1 MTVDPAVIPGLLL
14 LAAELIALAAVG
26 YVVAR
31 TVLRQSDERLA
42 LAQGLVI
49 GPALWGFVVNVVLYA
64 LPAPAGVVAAWV
76 LTLALAAGL
85 AWRAGESVRPGL
97 RTTAAVVVAA
107 LALFWVALAS
117 RQLLTIVEDF
127 LHLGLAASIQAGGY
141 HPPAFPWSPDL
152 PTAYHYGSNLLIGL
166 LAPPFGPDLAL
177 VTEVLGAYLWMSFA
191 LVVGTLVFSRGSWI
205 AVVVAAPLVLT
216 AGAWTQVHYAPPP
229 GIVQLPGPGE
239 LPALN
244 ASVRTWLAE
253 VYWPTLDA
261 PWETVLE
268 ASPPNIWKPS
278 FTLAYALTLV
288 VLERVTAGSRRSWP
302 STLVLAALVGFLG
315 LADEAVAVMVVALWI
330 LLEVAQL
337 VAARP
342 ARARRLREALRA
354 AAGPLLAALVLAVGG
369 GAITGL
375 LTGPSGSGL
384 ALAWMDDPGSRRPI
398 GDFIDISGGLGV
410 LGLGVVVIVAVAVL
424 LARRDRLVLALALG
438 SGLFLLAALTLHYEF
453 SRDVVR
459 LDGHARNF
467 ALMAL
472 LGALSVS
479 LPALRLRWRYAAAT
493 LVFVLVTWPTIVTP
507 LRSIGVGLG
516 NGIQLANAESGRREH
531 ASDFLGRYV
540 ARSGMSDRVAAYIRD
555 RTAADARILAPDP
568 IAMSIATGRANA
580 SGFTDFIGFSRVR
593 GPEYVDA
600 IRRLEPSA
608 IRRLGF
614 DYVQAT
620 DDWLAYLPP
629 RAAGWIEN
637 PNYFEPLLR
646 DGASA
651 LFRIR
656 PEFLAIESPPDP
668 ASFEALRQ
676 AVPPSA
682 TVYLSPSIGYLGW
695 VRAAS
700 VLSHAQ
706 LLGEVRVFG
715 EHLRPGFD
723 TQPLGGRTPDLV
735 VTSARLAPSAF
746 PPGRRTPIWSNDD
759 FAVYA
764 PGGTVPPI
772 MPAAET
778 LLSVRMSSVSIDDGR
793 LAFTATLADDAARRW
808 TGQDWVILAADDS
821 PWALPRDLGTD
832 GRSYLAAQWFV
843 GQFHPG
849 QGVIS
854 KRYVFDAR
862 AASLSLEVEEGRFVP
877 LETSDSGLGPG
888 VWTLALRLRHNWT
901 EAALI
906 PVVRLTIAEDGAATF
921 AVFEDALGVTPIP

>member
-1 MTVDPAVIPGLLL
+1 MTVDWAIVPGLLL
-14 LAAELIALAAVG
+14 LAAELVALAALG

-31 TVLRQSDERLA
+31 TVLRQRDERLA

-76 LTLALAAGL
+76 LTLALGAGL
-85 AWRAGESVRPGL
+85 VWRVGDPVRPGL

-152 PTAYHYGSNLLIGL
+152 PTAYHYGSNLLVGL

-177 VTEVLGAYLWMSFA
+177 VTEVLGAYLWMGFA
-191 LVVGTLVFSRGSWI
+191 LVVGMLIFSRGSWI
-205 AVVVAAPLVLT
+205 AVVAVAPLLLT
-216 AGAWTQVHYAPPP
+216 AGAWTQIHYAPPP

-253 VYWPTLDA
+253 VYWPSTEA

-278 FTLAYALTLV
+278 FTLAYALALV
-288 VLERVTAGSRRSWP
+288 VLERVTGGGRRSWP
-302 STLVLAALVGFLG
+302 SALVLAALVGFLG
-315 LADEAVAVMVVALWI
+315 LADEAVAVMVLALWI
-330 LLEVAQL
+330 LLEAARF

-342 ARARRLREALRA
+342 ARAQRLHAALRA
-354 AAGPLLAALVLAVGG
+354 AAGPLLAALVLAIGG
-369 GAITGL
+369 GAITGV

-398 GDFIDISGGLGV
+398 GDFIDVSGGLGV
-410 LGLGVVVIVAVAVL
+410 IGLGVVAIVAVSLL
-424 LARRDRLVLALALG
+424 LAWRDRLVLALALG

-467 ALMAL
+467 ALMGL
-472 LGALSVS
+472 LAALSVS
-479 LPALRLRWRYAAAT
+479 LSALRPRRRYAAAAL
-493 LVFVLVTWPTIVTP
+493 LVVLVTWPTVVMP
-507 LRSIGVGLG
+507 LRSIGAGLG
-516 NGIQLANAESGRREH
+516 SGVQLANAAPGQREQ

-540 ARSGMSDRVAAYIRD
+540 TRSGMSDRVAAYIRD
-555 RTAADARILAPDP
+555 RTAPDARILAPDP
-568 IAMSIATGRANA
+568 IGMSIATGRANA
-580 SGFTDFIGFSRVR
+580 SGFTEFIGFSRVR

-608 IRRLGF
+608 IRRLGL
-614 DYVQAT
+614 DYVHAT
-620 DDWLAYLPP
+620 GDWLTSLPP
-629 RAAGWIEN
+629 RAAGWIDN
-637 PNYFEPLLR
+637 SDYFEPLVR
-646 DGASA
+646 DGAEA
-651 LFRIR
+651 LYRIR
-656 PEFLAIESPPDP
+656 PAFLAIESPPDP
-668 ASFEALRQ
+668 ESFEALRQ

-682 TVYLSPSIGYLGW
+682 SVFLSPSIGYLGW

-700 VLSHAQ
+700 ALSHAQ
-706 LLGEVRVFG
+706 LLGEVRVFA
-715 EHLRPGFD
+715 EHLRPGFH
-723 TQPLGGRTPDLV
+723 TEPLGDRTPDLV

-746 PPGRRTPIWSNDD
+746 SPGQRTPIWSSDD

-764 PGGTVPPI
+764 PDGAVPPV
-772 MPAAET
+772 MPAAEP
-778 LLSVRMSSVSIDDGR
+778 LLHVRMSSVSIDDGR
-793 LAFTATLADDAARRW
+793 LAFTATLTDDAARRW

-832 GRSYLAAQWFV
+832 GRSYVAAQWFA

-862 AASLSLEVEEGRFVP
+862 AASLYLEDGEGRLIP
-877 LETSDSGLGPG
+877 LEASEIGLGPG

-906 PVVRLTIAEDGAATF
+906 PLVRLTIAEDGGPTF
-921 AVFEDALGVTPIP
+921 AVFENALGVTPIP

>member
-14 LAAELIALAAVG
+14 LAAELLALAAVG

-31 TVLRQSDERLA
+31 TVLRQRDERLA

-76 LTLALAAGL
+76 LTLALAADL
-85 AWRAGESVRPGL
+85 VRRAGEPLRPGP
-97 RTTAAVVVAA
+97 RTTAAVLVAA
-107 LALFWVALAS
+107 LAIFWVALAG

-152 PTAYHYGSNLLIGL
+152 PAAYHYGANLLVGL

-191 LVVGTLVFSRGSWI
+191 LVVGTLIFSRGSWI
-205 AVVVAAPLVLT
+205 AVVAVAPLVLT

-229 GIVQLPGPGE
+229 GIVLLPGAGE
-239 LPALN
+239 LPGLN

-253 VYWPTLDA
+253 VYWPSTNA

-278 FTLAYALTLV
+278 FTLAYALALV
-288 VLERVTAGSRRSWP
+288 VLERVTGGGRRSWP
-302 STLVLAALVGFLG
+302 STLVLTALVGFLG
-315 LADEAVAVMVVALWI
+315 LADEAVAVMVLALWI
-330 LLEVAQL
+330 VLEAARF

-342 ARARRLREALRA
+342 SRAQRLHEALRA

-369 GAITGL
+369 GAIAGV

-384 ALAWMDDPGSRRPI
+384 ALAWMDDPGGRRPI
-398 GDFIDISGGLGV
+398 GNFIDISGGLGV
-410 LGLGVVVIVAVAVL
+410 LGIGVVAIVAVAVL

-472 LGALSVS
+472 LAALSVGLS
-479 LPALRLRWRYAAAT
+479 ALRPRGRYAAAA
-493 LVFVLVTWPTIVTP
+493 LLFVLVTWPTVVTP
-507 LRSIGVGLG
+507 LRSVGVGLG
-516 NGIQLANAESGRREH
+516 NGIQLANAAPDQQGH

-540 ARSGMSDRVAAYIRD
+540 ARSGMSDRIAAYIRD

-580 SGFTDFIGFSRVR
+580 SGFTEFISFSRVR
-593 GPEYVDA
+593 GPDYVDA
-600 IRRLEPSA
+600 IRRLEPTA

-620 DDWLAYLPP
+620 GDWLAYLPP
-629 RAAGWIEN
+629 RAARWIEN
-637 PNYFEPLLR
+637 PDYFEPLVR

-651 LFRIR
+651 LYRIR
-656 PEFLAIESPPDP
+656 PEFLAIETPPDP
-668 ASFEALRQ
+668 ESFEALRQ
-676 AVPPSA
+676 AAPPSA
-682 TVYLSPSIGYLGW
+682 MVYLSPSIGYLGW

-700 VLSHAQ
+700 ALSHAQ
-706 LLGEVRVFG
+706 LFGEVRVFG

-723 TQPLGGRTPDLV
+723 TEPLGDRAPDLV

-746 PPGRRTPIWSNDD
+746 PPAERTPIWRNND

-764 PGGTVPPI
+764 PGGAVPSI
-772 MPAAET
+772 MPAAEP
-778 LLSVRMSSVSIDDGR
+778 LLSVRLSSVGIDDGR

-832 GRSYLAAQWFV
+832 GRSYVAAQWFA

-854 KRYVFDAR
+854 RRYEFDAR
-862 AASLSLEVEEGRFVP
+862 AASLSLEVGEGRLVP
-877 LETSDSGLGPG
+877 LETSESGLGPG

-901 EAALI
+901 EAATI
-906 PVVRLTIAEDGAATF
+906 PLVRLTVAEDGAPTF
-921 AVFEDALGVTPIP
+921 EIFEDALSVTPIP